1 MALQVTLALVKI
13 NNNQPLN
20 VLFLPPPAFIS
31 VDPKFLI
38 RLTSKDNF
46 VSAALLTWPEN
57 WKWKINEG
65 NFLLFLLGFYDRFLG
80 IARESLTLMSPKKI
94 YNWDLIDLKAWIIW
108 KNPLLAFKFLTK
120 KAVMYPSS
128 QKAITPKKKERKRAQ
143 NFLILYLHLIPL

>member
-57 WKWKINEG
+57 WKWKINER

-80 IARESLTLMSPKKI
+80 IVGESLTLMSQKKKK

-128 QKAITPKKKERKRAQ
+128 QKAITQKKKKKKKRERELK
-143 NFLILYLHLIPL
+143 FS